1 MFAALRRD
9 GDLGACPYGSQLLPP
24 IDDRERRITALVVH
38 RESSGGDRRPEN
50 APNLADFR
58 ARPAAQAFSAHAYRC
73 MRAPDPAVP
82 INSKAIQTP
91 MNARSCLSI
100 VLAAGDG
107 KRMRSLRPKVLHAIG
122 NRTLIAHVLVAVR
135 EIGGSVAVV
144 LAPGQDAV
152 ASVVTSVV
160 PQAQIFTQSERRGTA
175 HAVLAAKAAIARG
188 PDDVLIVF
196 ADTPLIRPYTLARM
210 RACLAEGTDVVVL
223 GFRARDPT
231 GYGRLVTD
239 NGRLLA
245 IREDRDASD
254 EERAISLCN
263 GGLMALRGET
273 ALEVLKRIDDRN
285 AKREFYLT
293 DAVATACAI
302 GLRAA
307 ALEIEEDEVLGIN
320 TQSQLAEAEAV
331 LQSRLRSGAMD
342 AGVTM
347 VAPETV
353 YLSADTQ
360 LGRDVVI
367 EPYVVFGPGVVVENG
382 ARICSFS
389 YLDGVRVGKGTA
401 VGPFSRLRE
410 ASSATA
416 TLASEISSK

>member
-1 MFAALRRD
+1 
-9 GDLGACPYGSQLLPP
+9 
-24 IDDRERRITALVVH
+24 
-38 RESSGGDRRPEN
+38 
-50 APNLADFR
+50 
-58 ARPAAQAFSAHAYRC
+58 
-73 MRAPDPAVP
+73 
-82 INSKAIQTP
+82 

-107 KRMRSLRPKVLHAIG
+107 TRMRSSRPKVLHAIG

-144 LAPGQDAV
+144 LAPGQDAI
-152 ASVVTSVV
+152 ASAAMSVL
-160 PQAQIFTQSERRGTA
+160 PQAQIFTQNERRGTA

-196 ADTPLIRPYTLARM
+196 ADTPLIRPDTLVRM
-210 RACLAEGTDVVVL
+210 RACLAEGTAVVAL
-223 GFRARDPT
+223 GFRARDPA

-239 NGRLLA
+239 KDRLLA

-263 GGLMALRGET
+263 GGLMAFRGEI
-273 ALEVLKRIDDRN
+273 ALKVLERIDDRN
-285 AKREFYLT
+285 AKQEFYLT
-293 DAVATACAI
+293 DAVAAACAM
-302 GLRAA
+302 GLHAA
-307 ALEIEEDEVLGIN
+307 ALEIEEDEVRGIN

-331 LQSRLRSGAMD
+331 LQRRLRRAAMD

-347 VAPETV
+347 ASPETV

-367 EPYVVFGPGVVVENG
+367 EPYVVFGPGVVVEDG
-382 ARICSFS
+382 ARIRSFS
-389 YLDGVRVGKGTA
+389 HLDCVRVGKGA
-401 VGPFSRLRE
+401 VVGPFSRSRE
-410 ASSATA
+410 AGGAT
-416 TLASEISSK
+416 TTSASEVSST

>member
-1 MFAALRRD
+1 
-9 GDLGACPYGSQLLPP
+9 
-24 IDDRERRITALVVH
+24 
-38 RESSGGDRRPEN
+38 
-50 APNLADFR
+50 
-58 ARPAAQAFSAHAYRC
+58 
-73 MRAPDPAVP
+73 MRAPDPAVSLNP
-82 INSKAIQTP
+82 KAIRTP

-107 KRMRSLRPKVLHAIG
+107 TRMRSSRPKVLHAIG
-122 NRTLIAHVLVAVR
+122 NRTLIAHVLIAVR
-135 EIGGSVAVV
+135 EIGGLVAVV

-152 ASVVTSVV
+152 ASSVTSVV

-175 HAVLAAKAAIARG
+175 HAALAARAAIAHR

-196 ADTPLIRPYTLARM
+196 ADTPLIRPDTLARM
-210 RACLAEGTDVVVL
+210 RACLAEGSAVVVL
-223 GFRARDPT
+223 GFRADDPT

-245 IREDRDASD
+245 IREERDASD

-263 GGLMALRGET
+263 GGLMALRGEI
-273 ALEVLKRIDDRN
+273 ALKVLERIDDRN
-285 AKREFYLT
+285 AKREFYLS
-293 DAVATACAI
+293 DAVATACAM
-302 GLRAA
+302 GLYAA
-307 ALEIEEDEVLGIN
+307 VLEIEEDEVRGIN

-331 LQSRLRSGAMD
+331 LQRRLRRAALD
-342 AGVTM
+342 TGVSM

-367 EPYVVFGPGVVVENG
+367 EPYVVFGSGVVVEDG

-389 YLDGVRVGKGTA
+389 YLDGARVGKGTA
-401 VGPFSRLRE
+401 VGPFSRSWQA
-410 ASSATA
+410 ASARATSA
-416 TLASEISSK
+416 SKISSR

>member
-1 MFAALRRD
+1 
-9 GDLGACPYGSQLLPP
+9 
-24 IDDRERRITALVVH
+24 
-38 RESSGGDRRPEN
+38 
-50 APNLADFR
+50 
-58 ARPAAQAFSAHAYRC
+58 
-73 MRAPDPAVP
+73 
-82 INSKAIQTP
+82 

-107 KRMRSLRPKVLHAIG
+107 TRMRSSRPKVLHAIG
-122 NRTLIAHVLVAVR
+122 NRTLIAHVLFAVR

-152 ASVVTSVV
+152 ASAVTSVA

-188 PDDVLIVF
+188 RDDLLIVF
-196 ADTPLIRPYTLARM
+196 ADTPLIRPDTLTRM
-210 RACLAEGTDVVVL
+210 RACLAEGAAVVVL

-245 IREDRDASD
+245 IREDQDASD
-254 EERAISLCN
+254 EERATSLCN

-273 ALEVLKRIDDRN
+273 ALKVLERIDDLN

-293 DAVATACAI
+293 DAVAAACAM
-302 GLRAA
+302 GLYAA
-307 ALEIEEDEVLGIN
+307 ALEIEEDEVRGIN

-331 LQSRLRSGAMD
+331 LQRRLRRVAMD

-367 EPYVVFGPGVVVENG
+367 EPYVVFGPGVVVEDG
-382 ARICSFS
+382 VRIGSFS
-389 YLDGVRVGKGTA
+389 RLDGVRVGKGTA
-401 VGPFSRLRE
+401 VGAFSRLRE
-410 ASSATA
+410 AGNATA
-416 TLASEISSK
+416 TSSSEILLK

>member
-1 MFAALRRD
+1 
-9 GDLGACPYGSQLLPP
+9 
-24 IDDRERRITALVVH
+24 
-38 RESSGGDRRPEN
+38 
-50 APNLADFR
+50 
-58 ARPAAQAFSAHAYRC
+58 
-73 MRAPDPAVP
+73 
-82 INSKAIQTP
+82 

-107 KRMRSLRPKVLHAIG
+107 TRMRSSRPKVLHAIG
-122 NRTLIAHVLVAVR
+122 NRTLIAHVLLAVR

-152 ASVVTSVV
+152 ASAVTSVV
-160 PQAQIFTQSERRGTA
+160 PQVQIFTQSDRRGTA
-175 HAVLAAKAAIARG
+175 HAVLAAKVAIARQ

-196 ADTPLIRPYTLARM
+196 ADTPLIRPDTLDRM
-210 RACLAEGTDVVVL
+210 RACLAKGTAVVVL

-254 EERAISLCN
+254 EERTISLCN
-263 GGLMALRGET
+263 GGLMALRGEI
-273 ALEVLKRIDDRN
+273 ALEVLERINDRN

-293 DAVATACAI
+293 DAVAAACTM
-302 GLRAA
+302 GLHAA
-307 ALEIEEDEVLGIN
+307 ALEIEEDEVRGVN
-320 TQSQLAEAEAV
+320 TQSQLAEAEEV
-331 LQSRLRSGAMD
+331 LQRRLRGAAMD
-342 AGVTM
+342 AGVSM

-367 EPYVVFGPGVVVENG
+367 EPYVVFGPDVVVEDGALIRSFSHLEG
-382 ARICSFS
+382 AR
-389 YLDGVRVGKGTA
+389 VPRGTA
-401 VGPFSRLRE
+401 VGPSSRLRQ
-410 ASSATA
+410 AASATA
-416 TLASEISSK
+416 TSAAEASPK

>member
-1 MFAALRRD
+1 
-9 GDLGACPYGSQLLPP
+9 
-24 IDDRERRITALVVH
+24 
-38 RESSGGDRRPEN
+38 
-50 APNLADFR
+50 
-58 ARPAAQAFSAHAYRC
+58 
-73 MRAPDPAVP
+73 
-82 INSKAIQTP
+82 
-91 MNARSCLSI
+91 
-100 VLAAGDG
+100 
-107 KRMRSLRPKVLHAIG
+107 
-122 NRTLIAHVLVAVR
+122 
-135 EIGGSVAVV
+135 V

-152 ASVVTSVV
+152 ASAVTSVV

-175 HAVLAAKAAIARG
+175 HAVLAAKAAIARK

-196 ADTPLIRPYTLARM
+196 ADTPLIRSDTLDRM
-210 RACLAEGTDVVVL
+210 RACLAKGAAVVVL

-263 GGLMALRGET
+263 GGLMALRGEI
-273 ALEVLKRIDDRN
+273 ALEVLERIDDRN

-293 DAVATACAI
+293 DAVAAACAL
-302 GLRAA
+302 GLHAA
-307 ALEIEEDEVLGIN
+307 ALEIEEDEVRGVN
-320 TQSQLAEAEAV
+320 TQSQLAEAEGV
-331 LQSRLRSGAMD
+331 LQHRLRGAAMD
-342 AGVTM
+342 AGVSM

-367 EPYVVFGPGVVVENG
+367 EPYVVFGPGVVVEDGALIRSFSHLDG
-382 ARICSFS
+382 AR
-389 YLDGVRVGKGTA
+389 VRKGTA

-410 ASSATA
+410 VSTTA
-416 TLASEISSK
+416 TSAAEFSSK